1 MESPPGQKSGQDA
14 SGFTWGE
21 YLEWLVRSLGS
32 LTAVAEKLSA
42 TRGFT
47 EDIGS
52 IERALRRLRDRGH
65 APGGKW
71 GQRAIDVF
79 GLPAHIETRVRWMG
93 AYHSRF
99 TDLPVAICEDLVR
112 LWDHPPATDAVGT
125 RSWILLARVTVALRR
140 NDVDTAAVHLAQ
152 ARLGAASLS
161 PEARIEILLASAFIA
176 SRKDPAAVGALLE
189 QVGPLL
195 REVVDDDERSCLHA
209 RWIDQ
214 RAYELNKGRNRPP
227 DPAAAERLYREID
240 LAGPPFVLCRRA
252 NGLAWVRWKQ
262 GHADEGAAFAR
273 EACRHAGDGGH
284 LRLRAMALAMLG
296 RIVDSPEGVDAR
308 QRANE
313 IARRLDDEM
322 LAGRFSRTRS

>member
-1 MESPPGQKSGQDA
+1 MESAPGQKSGHDA

-52 IERALRRLRDRGH
+52 IERALRRLRDRGQ

-125 RSWILLARVTVALRR
+125 RSWILLAREPMSRVC
-140 NDVDTAAVHLAQ
+140 
-152 ARLGAASLS
+152 
-161 PEARIEILLASAFIA
+161 A
-176 SRKDPAAVGALLE
+176 SRVS
-189 QVGPLL
+189 
-195 REVVDDDERSCLHA
+195 R
-209 RWIDQ
+209 
-214 RAYELNKGRNRPP
+214 GR
-227 DPAAAERLYREID
+227 
-240 LAGPPFVLCRRA
+240 
-252 NGLAWVRWKQ
+252 
-262 GHADEGAAFAR
+262 
-273 EACRHAGDGGH
+273 
-284 LRLRAMALAMLG
+284 
-296 RIVDSPEGVDAR
+296 
-308 QRANE
+308 
-313 IARRLDDEM
+313 
-322 LAGRFSRTRS
+322 T